1 MAIQALG
8 QVAQSQGTSLQSTGI
23 GQDDF
28 LKIMLTQLNY
38 QDPLKPMDNQQF
50 IAQMA
55 QFASL
60 EQTRQLNDRLDLLL
74 SIQSASQ
81 SVGLISR
88 TVQVTTAAGS
98 TIGQVVAL
106 SFRDGEPQLT
116 VKTSSGEFLADLRLG
131 QVAAVR

>member
-1 MAIQALG
+1 MAIEALG
-8 QVAQSQGTSLQSTGI
+8 QVAQNQGTSLQSTGI

-60 EQTRQLNDRLDLLL
+60 EQSRQMNERLDLLL
-74 SIQSASQ
+74 SVQSASQ
-81 SVGLISR
+81 SIGLIGR
-88 TVQVTTAAGS
+88 TVQVATAAGS
-98 TIGQVVAL
+98 TVGQVVAL
-106 SFRDGEPQLT
+106 DFSGGEPQLT
-116 VKTSSGEFLADLRLG
+116 VKTSSGEFIAGLSLG
-131 QVAAVR
+131 QVATVR